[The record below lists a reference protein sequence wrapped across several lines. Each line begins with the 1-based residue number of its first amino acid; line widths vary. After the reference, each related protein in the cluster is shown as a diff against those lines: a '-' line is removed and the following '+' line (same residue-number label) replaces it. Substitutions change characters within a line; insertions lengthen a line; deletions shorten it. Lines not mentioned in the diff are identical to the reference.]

1 MIDTIKKFYK
11 QLPRDSI
18 RNYTDY
24 QFSIATMYLILLGR
38 KSLWKEKV
46 LMVVTLSSIPFVSNG
61 MKLPIILEINLSLY
75 RQ

>member
-11 QLPRDSI
+11 QLRRDSI

-46 LMVVTLSSIPFVSNG
+46 LMENPEKISKYTYS
-61 MKLPIILEINLSLY
+61 
-75 RQ
+75 Q